1 MFDFTDIWETAF
13 NDILFRSA
21 GKCKR
26 ASDVEDGDAILLLLA
41 IAQVYTGVLRGAGRS
56 MAAMLLMVGSMVGIR
71 MLWVGIMTSIIPKL
85 STVLWGYPVSWSA
98 AALGVII
105 YMWRVDWLHLEK
117 KKKNISA

>member
-1 MFDFTDIWETAF
+1 MLKTVMPFYF
-13 NDILFRSA
+13 
-21 GKCKR
+21 
-26 ASDVEDGDAILLLLA
+26 LLA

-105 YMWRVDWLHLEK
+105 YMWRVDWLHLEEK
-117 KKKNISA
+117 KEKHSA